1 MNYGLAVAI
10 ATESES
16 KMETETGLESFA
28 LAVVSSTSAK
38 VELSWKFARPAH

>member
-16 KMETETGLESFA
+16 KMETALESFA
-28 LAVVSSTSAK
+28 LTVVSSTSAK
-38 VELSWKFARPAH
+38 VELSWKFARTAH